1 MDIDFN
7 NILCII
13 QAKVEI
19 PEAVYPTKTKWERKK
34 RSILS
39 RVDHFFI

>member
-19 PEAVYPTKTKWERKK
+19 PEAVYPTKTKWE
-34 RSILS
+34 
-39 RVDHFFI
+39 

>member
-19 PEAVYPTKTKWERKK
+19 LTFEDDKYENMAEV
-34 RSILS
+34 L
-39 RVDHFFI
+39 